1 MRIGIGLP
9 GTIPGVQGKFILDW
23 AKRADAGPFSSLGT
37 LDRLVYPNYEPFI
50 ALAAVAGVTQRVRLM
65 TTVLVAPLRNAGM
78 LAKQAASLDAL
89 SGGRLT
95 LGLGVGGR
103 EDDFRAA
110 PSPFHERGKMF
121 DEQLAFM
128 KRVWSGQPL
137 AADIGPIGP
146 PPVQQDGP
154 ELLIGGYTPAAVRRL
169 ERWGD
174 GFISGGG
181 GGPAQAQLLYKLA
194 EEAWESAG
202 RSGKP
207 RFVGCMYFGLG
218 PNAAEGIGT
227 YIRHY
232 YAFRGPGAE
241 QMVRSIP
248 SSPEAVKGAIQAY
261 ADIGVDELMLWPCI
275 PDMDQVD
282 RVAELIG

>member
-23 AKRADAGPFSSLGT
+23 AKRADAGPFSSLST
-37 LDRLVYPNYEPFI
+37 LDRLVYPNYESLI
-50 ALAAVAGVTQRVRLM
+50 TLAAVAGVTERVRLM
-65 TTVLVAPLRNAGM
+65 TTVLIAPLRNAGI

-103 EDDFRAA
+103 EDDFRVA
-110 PSPFHERGKMF
+110 SSSFHERGKVF
-121 DEQLAFM
+121 DEQLALM
-128 KRVWSGQPL
+128 RRVWSGQPL

-154 ELLIGGYTPAAVRRL
+154 ELLIGGYTPAAIERL
-169 ERWGD
+169 GRWGD
-174 GFISGGG
+174 GYISGGG
-181 GGPAQAQLLYKLA
+181 GPARAEPLFKIAQEVWQA
-194 EEAWESAG
+194 EG

-207 RFVGCMYFGLG
+207 RLVGCMYYGLG
-218 PNAAEGIGT
+218 PGASEGISA
-227 YIRHY
+227 YIGNY
-232 YAFRGPGAE
+232 YAFMGPMAG
-241 QMVRSIP
+241 QMAKTTP
-248 SSPEAVKGAIQAY
+248 ASPEAIKGAIQAFANIG
-261 ADIGVDELMLWPCI
+261 ADEVILWPCI
-275 PDMDQVD
+275 PNLDQVD

>member
-23 AKRADAGPFSSLGT
+23 AKRADAGLFSSLGA
-37 LDRLVYPNYEPFI
+37 LDRLVYPNYEPLMM
-50 ALAAVAGVTQRVRLM
+50 LAAVAGVTQRVRLM
-65 TTVLVAPLRNAGM
+65 TTVLIAPLRKPGM
-78 LAKQAASLDAL
+78 LAKQAASLDVL

-110 PSPFHERGKMF
+110 PSPFNERGKLF
-121 DEQLAFM
+121 DEQLALM

-137 AADIGPIGP
+137 AADIGPVGP
-146 PPVQQDGP
+146 PPVQQNGP

-181 GGPAQAQLLYKLA
+181 GPAQAQALYKLA
-194 EEAWESAG
+194 EEAWRSAG

-218 PNAAEGIGT
+218 PNAAEGVGA
-227 YIRHY
+227 YIRNY
-232 YAFRGPGAE
+232 YAFRGAEAE
-241 QMVRSIP
+241 QMANAIP
-248 SSPEAVKGAIQAY
+248 SSPGAVKSAIQAY
-261 ADIGVDELMLWPCI
+261 AGIGADELMLWPCI
-275 PDMDQVD
+275 PNLDQID
-282 RVAELIG
+282 RAAELIR